1 MKKIPVAPQTEK
13 KERAPIST
21 FSKGMMIAGSAV
33 ALVLVILTLIDM
45 AGYHLLVPEV
55 IPMGCL
61 LMIALLL
68 AWLAGVLARRRR
80 TERGRRIF
88 TLVAMLLIMMLGLLV
103 SPVVLQYAQI
113 VMPHKYAV
121 IESPEGVKVAVLD
134 VVDNGFASNEAT
146 LEMLQRMELRQR
158 AIDAEA
164 AGEAVVEPAE
174 GELPA
179 SVKVDENVEIAYTE
193 NGVID
198 YSLEGY
204 DSGAYGYIFA
214 AYPVK
219 LGIFYTSNVESE
231 GLIYRGTESE
241 SKIMFEWKS
250 DGSLEIYLE
259 NPELGDTGKL
269 SLHP

>member
-1 MKKIPVAPQTEK
+1 M
-13 KERAPIST
+13 ST
-21 FSKGMMIAGSAV
+21 FSKGMMIASSAV
-33 ALVLVILTLIDM
+33 ALALVILTFIDM

-61 LMIALLL
+61 VVLALLL

-88 TLVAMLLIMMLGLLV
+88 TLVAVLLILMVGMMV

-121 IESPEGVKVAVLD
+121 IESPEGMKVAVLN
-134 VVDNGFASNEAT
+134 VVDNGFAGNEAT
-146 LEMLQRMELRQR
+146 MEMLQRMELRQR

-164 AGEAVVEPAE
+164 AGEAFAEPAE

-179 SVKVDENVEIAYTE
+179 AVKVDENGEIAYTE
-193 NGVID
+193 SGVID
-198 YSLEGY
+198 YSLDGY

-219 LGIFYTSNVESE
+219 LGIFYTSNAESE
-231 GLIYRGTESE
+231 GMIYRGIESE
-241 SKIMFEWKS
+241 SKIMFEWQA

-259 NPELGDTGKL
+259 NPEPGDTG
-269 SLHP
+269 SVTLHP